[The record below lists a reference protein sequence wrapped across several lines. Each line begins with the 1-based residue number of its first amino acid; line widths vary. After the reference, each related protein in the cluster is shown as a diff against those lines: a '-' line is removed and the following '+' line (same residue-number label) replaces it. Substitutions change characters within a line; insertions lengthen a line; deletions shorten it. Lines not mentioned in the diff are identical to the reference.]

1 MPEPS
6 YLNQLPSLLVGGV
19 NNPLIYN
26 IIRGDHIQSNLSNP
40 SDFIGHN
47 IPITVVGNISEDGK
61 YIVAD
66 YIGTQGAQ

>member
-40 SDFIGHN
+40 SDFIGHR